1 MIPKEH
7 LYDNAKTTSNSGQ
20 IELLKKHFP
29 SCFDKNGAFIPHK
42 MSEVV
47 GQSALELSKESYS
60 LNWLGKSYARLLANE
75 TPFTLLREDKKHNQK
90 EANQNSENLL
100 IKGDNLEVLKHLKN
114 AYSESIKMI
123 YIDPPYNTGGD
134 GFVYNDDRKFTPE
147 QLMRLAGIELDEA
160 KRILEFTRSKAN
172 SHSAWL
178 TFMYPRLYIARELLK
193 DDGVIFISID
203 DNEQAQLK
211 LLCDEVFGEENFV
224 ESLIW
229 KRRATPPNDR
239 VIGRNHEYIL
249 VYAKNIYNIFLSLQ
263 PRGEKLNSRFSNPNN
278 DEKGAWVASDLSANG
293 KGGRITE
300 SCIFEIVN
308 PQTGEKYLPPK
319 NKCWLY
325 NEEKIK
331 SLILE
336 GRISFRERT
345 GTPFL
350 KRYLNEVRE
359 GSTLATIL
367 ENYGF
372 SQDSAKEIK
381 ELFDNDVFD
390 FPKPLKLLK
399 TLILSGLT
407 TSNDLILDFFAGS
420 GTTAHAVMDL
430 NAQDNGNRK
439 FICVQLPELTDPKS
453 EAHKAGYT
461 TIFDITKARIEKASE
476 KIKKETSLLHQN
488 MDLGFKIFE
497 TMPLFEGY
505 LDDMEELSKEQ
516 TLFDGT
522 LLNDEALEALLV
534 TWKVY
539 DGQSLTTP
547 LQRVSLSAYAAYL
560 GGKNLYLMHKGFDM
574 EALKAFI
581 AKLDSDKDF
590 NPSKIVLF
598 GYNFES
604 KTQRELKE
612 AMSVYTNKKAI
623 ELDIVVR
630 Y

>member
-1 MIPKEH
+1 M
-7 LYDNAKTTSNSGQ
+7 
-20 IELLKKHFP
+20 
-29 SCFDKNGAFIPHK
+29 PHK

-60 LNWLGKSYARLLANE
+60 LNWLGKSYAKLLANE
-75 TPFTLLREDKKHNQK
+75 TPLTLLREDKEHNQK

-134 GFVYNDDRKFTPE
+134 GFVYNDDRKFTSE

-178 TFMYPRLYIARELLK
+178 TFMYPRLYIARELLRE
-193 DDGVIFISID
+193 DGVIFISID

-224 ESLIW
+224 ANFIW
-229 KRRATPPNDR
+229 KKRSGANDAKNF
-239 VIGRNHEYIL
+239 VSIDHEYIVCYL
-249 VYAKNIYNIFLSLQ
+249 KNPMTQLQ
-263 PRGEKLNSRFSNPNN
+263 GLEKTFENYKNPDN
-278 DEKGAWVASDLSANG
+278 DENGEWTSGDLTCNKTAMERPNLFYP
-293 KGGRITE
+293 ITNPKTG
-300 SCIFEIVN
+300 IVYECN
-308 PQTGEKYLPPK
+308 PARVWRTIREKM
-319 NKCWLY
+319 NKLIE
-325 NEEKIK
+325 EEKIIFPK
-331 SLILE
+331 S
-336 GRISFRERT
+336 GK
-345 GTPFL
+345 GTPMYKRHKSEVLSEFQPISSSIGNFL
-350 KRYLNEVRE
+350 NANSTKFLRE
-359 GSTLATIL
+359 IL
-367 ENYGF
+367 DG
-372 SQDSAKEIK
+372 QI
-381 ELFDNDVFD
+381 FDY
-390 FPKPLKLLK
+390 PKSIDMLKLLIK
-399 TLILSGLT
+399 QATNES
-407 TSNDLILDFFAGS
+407 DLILDFFAGS

-522 LLNDEALEALLV
+522 LLDDEALEALLV

-539 DGQSLTTP
+539 DGQNLTTP
-547 LQRVSLSAYAAYL
+547 LQRVSLSTYTAYL

-574 EALKAFI
+574 EALKVFI
-581 AKLDSDKDF
+581 AKLDNEKDF